1 MATEKTP
8 PHKRIVRA
16 EEGREGWKAKAL
28 ERREEVQR
36 LTLELARKDERIST
50 LSTELKEQKKQ
61 FTSLEN
67 KLSKTLAEA
76 DLLKKGI

>member
-8 PHKRIVRA
+8 PHKRIIRA
-16 EEGREGWKAKAL
+16 EEGREGWKTKAL

-36 LTLELARKDERIST
+36 LTLELARKEERIAT
-50 LSTELKEQKKQ
+50 LCTELKEQKKQ

-67 KLSKTLAEA
+67 KFTKILVEV
-76 DLLKKGI
+76 DLLKKRI